1 MNIRDR
7 RAIHHAANERLEHA
21 RDPMNRIL
29 LIYLGI
35 SIGLSL
41 ASSLLSVFLSDRI
54 ANTGGLGNMGLRSI
68 LSTGQTILP
77 LVQALV
83 VVGLEIG
90 YCMAAM
96 RVSRSQDVSV
106 DILRDGF
113 HHFFPMLRAIILQGL
128 VYSAVGMMC
137 MYLSA
142 YIFVMLPVSA
152 RFHEII
158 APMLQSVTALSSN
171 VTLDEAT
178 IMQAAEAMLPVFWI
192 FAVLFLLLFI
202 PLSYQYR
209 MVMYRIIDQPRPGA
223 FRALYESRM
232 MMRRN
237 RFALLKLDLTFWWF
251 YLLQFLSVA
260 ICYGDILLPMLGI
273 TLPFSATA
281 SYFMFLITSLALQF
295 FLFYFAMN
303 KVAVTYAVVYESLL
317 PKKTPVQPPVPANNP
332 WQDQY

>member
-7 RAIHHAANERLEHA
+7 RAIHHTASEKLDQA
-21 RDPMNRIL
+21 RGPMGRIL

-41 ASSLLSVFLSDRI
+41 GSALLSVILSDRI

-77 LVQALV
+77 LVQSLV
-83 VVGLEIG
+83 VLGLELG

-96 RVSRSQDVSV
+96 RVCRGQNVSTNT
-106 DILRDGF
+106 LWGGF
-113 HHFFPMLRAIILQGL
+113 QRFFPLLRAIILQGL
-128 VYSAVGMMC
+128 VYFAVGMMS

-142 YIFVMLPVSA
+142 YIFVMLPVSDQF
-152 RFHEII
+152 RQII
-158 APMLQSVTALSSN
+158 APMLESVTVLNSS

-192 FAVLFLLLFI
+192 FAGLFLLLFV
-202 PLSYQYR
+202 PLFYQYR
-209 MVMYRIIDQPRPGA
+209 MVIYRLIDQPRPGA
-223 FRALYESRM
+223 LRALHESRM

-251 YLLQFLSVA
+251 YLLQFFSVA
-260 ICYGDILLPMLGI
+260 LCYGDVLLPLLGI
-273 TLPFSATA
+273 TLPFSATV
-281 SYFMFLITSLALQF
+281 SYFLFLVASLAMQF
-295 FLFYFAMN
+295 ALFYFAMN
-303 KVAVTYAVVYESLL
+303 KVSVTYAVAYESLL
-317 PKKTPVQPPVPANNP
+317 PKEAPVQPPVPANNP
-332 WQDQY
+332 WQNQY

>member
-7 RAIHHAANERLEHA
+7 RAIHHTASEKLDQA
-21 RDPMNRIL
+21 RGPMGRIL

-41 ASSLLSVFLSDRI
+41 GSALLSVILSDRI

-77 LVQALV
+77 LVQSLV
-83 VVGLEIG
+83 VLGLELG

-96 RVSRSQDVSV
+96 RVCRGQNVSTNT
-106 DILRDGF
+106 LWGGF
-113 HHFFPMLRAIILQGL
+113 QRFFPLLRAIILQGL
-128 VYSAVGMMC
+128 VYFAVGMMS

-142 YIFVMLPVSA
+142 YIFVMLPVSDQF
-152 RFHEII
+152 RQII
-158 APMLQSVTALSSN
+158 APMLESVTVLNSS

-192 FAVLFLLLFI
+192 FAGLFLLLFV
-202 PLSYQYR
+202 PLFYQYR
-209 MVMYRIIDQPRPGA
+209 MVIYRLIDQPRPGA
-223 FRALYESRM
+223 LRALHESRM

-251 YLLQFLSVA
+251 YLLQFFSVTL
-260 ICYGDILLPMLGI
+260 CYGDVLLPLLGI
-273 TLPFSATA
+273 TLPFSATV
-281 SYFMFLITSLALQF
+281 SYFLFLVASLAMQF
-295 FLFYFAMN
+295 ALFYFAMN
-303 KVAVTYAVVYESLL
+303 KVSVTYAVAYESLL
-317 PKKTPVQPPVPANNP
+317 PKEAPVQPPVPANNP
-332 WQDQY
+332 WQNQY